1 MIEMASARTLW
12 AMHPDALA
20 ALLTRGTI
28 DAMLPE
34 SLRALAGIAGLASNA
49 PKEARAQADPVRD
62 GATMVISLSGP
73 LSPKGSYGGT
83 STERFADQV
92 RSAGADSKVGAVI
105 LNIMSPGG
113 WVFGTHEAGEAV
125 YEVRQSKPVIAVA
138 SPFSFSAAHWIACQ
152 ASAYYVTHSGEV
164 GSVGVRGGHVDMS
177 GFEDKIGMK
186 TTLIASS
193 PEKIAGHP
201 YAPLSD
207 EDRAEMQ
214 ASIDES
220 NEAFRAAIARGR
232 GIKTSEVEAMHG
244 SGRTFSAARAAAA
257 GTVDGVMSLRDVIA
271 KYGSS
276 RARLGLMRQRAEMR
290 ARALDF

>member
-12 AMHPDALA
+12 AMHPDALGS
-20 ALLTRGTI
+20 LLKRGSI

-34 SLRALAGIAGLASNA
+34 SLLALAALASGGQ
-49 PKEARAQADPVRD
+49 KEARAAADPVRD
-62 GATMVISLSGP
+62 GATMVIPLQGP

-92 RSAGADSKVGAVI
+92 RSAAADSKIGAIIV
-105 LNIMSPGG
+105 NIMSPGG

-125 YEVRQSKPVIAVA
+125 FEARQAKPIVAVA
-138 SPFSFSAAHWIACQ
+138 SPYCYSAAHWIACQ
-152 ASAYYVTHSGEV
+152 ASAYYASHSAEV

-193 PEKIAGHP
+193 PEKIAGHS

-207 EDRAEMQ
+207 EDRAEIQ

-220 NEAFRAAIARGR
+220 NVAFAAAIARGR
-232 GIKTSEVEAMHG
+232 GIKASDVAAIHG
-244 SGRTFSAARAAAA
+244 TGRTFSATKAAAA
-257 GTVDGVMSLRDVIA
+257 GTVDGVMSLREVVA
-271 KYGSS
+271 KYSSS
-276 RARLGLMRQRAEMR
+276 RARLGLMRRRAEMR
-290 ARALDF
+290 ARTLAI